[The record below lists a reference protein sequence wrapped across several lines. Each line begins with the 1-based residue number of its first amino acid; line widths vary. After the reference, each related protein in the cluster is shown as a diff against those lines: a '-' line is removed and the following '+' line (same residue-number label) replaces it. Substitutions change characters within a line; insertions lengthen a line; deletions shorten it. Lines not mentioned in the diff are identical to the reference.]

1 MIVYHRFRD
10 LRDFGKQNTAETFPE
25 FLSVLRVIDRSDRN
39 PSTRVTQKT
48 PSSFTICNIFAL
60 GLNYFPVL
68 LSVCALLAR
77 LRKRNKPKVVS
88 GSRVTLPV
96 NFACKPGLSF
106 NPLARVTL
114 AVGLPYL
121 LLNRALVE
129 FYWYSDVNVAI

>member
-1 MIVYHRFRD
+1 MIFATLENKTPAERFP
-10 LRDFGKQNTAETFPE
+10 K
-25 FLSVLRVIDRSDRN
+25 FLSVLHIIDRSDRN

-48 PSSFTICNIFAL
+48 PSSFTICQIFAL
-60 GLNYFPVL
+60 GINYFPVL
-68 LSVCALLAR
+68 LYVRALLAR
-77 LRKRNKPKVVS
+77 LQKRNKCKVVL

-121 LLNRALVE
+121 LVNRALVE
-129 FYWYSDVNVAI
+129 FYWYTDANVAI